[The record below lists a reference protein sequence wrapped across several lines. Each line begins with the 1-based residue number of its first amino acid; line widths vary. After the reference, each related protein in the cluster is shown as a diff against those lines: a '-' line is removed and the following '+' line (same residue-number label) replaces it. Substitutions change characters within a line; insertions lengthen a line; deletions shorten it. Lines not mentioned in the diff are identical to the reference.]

1 MEGLAFVGFHLGI
14 VLVLM
19 QDEEVNSISP
29 DDSIDNLI
37 SGLAWLAHN
46 RASNGIPVLAQHE
59 DIRAPVGPATA
70 EVGQGRDSSQ
80 KQQYTHSKDHLKS
93 VLGAK

>member
-1 MEGLAFVGFHLGI
+1 MERLALVGLHLGV

-19 QDEEVNSISP
+19 QDEEVNSISS

-37 SGLAWLAHN
+37 GGLAWLADD
-46 RASNGIPVLAQHE
+46 RARNCIPVLAQHE
-59 DIRAPVGPATA
+59 YFRATGGPLSA
-70 EVGQGRDSSQ
+70 EVSQGRDSSQ

-93 VLGAK
+93 VLGAR